1 MIANDKSTLLTTRDK
16 ETIQKTEIPSLVSTQ
31 EETDTRVVLYA
42 KYAQEHGYDYAQINT
57 PDSDIFFILLHYA
70 ASLSPTKI
78 LYKTG
83 SGNNKML
90 INISELAESY
100 GEDYSTSLLAYH
112 THCDQTSAFKGKGK
126 VRPLSILE

>member
-1 MIANDKSTLLTTRDK
+1 MRSQTVWIVAIAND
-16 ETIQKTEIPSLVSTQ
+16 
-31 EETDTRVVLYA
+31 

-70 ASLSPTKI
+70 ASLSLTKI

-83 SGNNKML
+83 SGNKIML

-100 GEDYSTSLLAYH
+100 GED
-112 THCDQTSAFKGKGK
+112 
-126 VRPLSILE
+126 

>member
-1 MIANDKSTLLTTRDK
+1 MIPTVWSKDDFSPKLQERKIVVMANDKSTLLTTRDK

-83 SGNNKML
+83 SGN
-90 INISELAESY
+90 
-100 GEDYSTSLLAYH
+100 GEVLWRRLFYFPGGIPCLYTL
-112 THCDQTSAFKGKGK
+112 
-126 VRPLSILE
+126 